1 MMNGSVRAGSIHQG
15 QIIAQYRDA
24 MHWTQQRLAD
34 ELGVDLRTVQRM
46 EQRPMIKSLKRRQ
59 FLVELLGIP
68 AVLMALENEKPRL
81 HAISL
86 MFNDDPMAYLE
97 NAMTLRF
104 EAQQIGGTRSASQ
117 GLPMWMTEVT
127 QFVKESQGTGW
138 HTRALAVFSMSYLL
152 QGTIARSMNLDYSTA
167 HQSFQKAHRIAQEI
181 DDSELQALALFRSGV
196 TYINAD
202 QPYEAITSLKGALH
216 TINGYGY
223 PYLKGHIL
231 KLLSEAYAKSQQ
243 PQECWRNVG
252 LAENT
257 LSQLASQ
264 RERSIFIQREFSIAS
279 VTAQKGVDAAFL
291 HDYDRAI
298 NLIDKGLA
306 HVKPTFIPTRA
317 RLTIQKA
324 EAYFGLGEIDF
335 CLMHA
340 EESFTMAR
348 STGSNKTIS
357 RVKHLHTGLMQSKW
371 KNEPGVRCLGALLAT
386 L

>member
-1 MMNGSVRAGSIHQG
+1 MESNIGVESIHQG
-15 QIIAQYRDA
+15 QIIAQYREDK
-24 MHWTQQRLAD
+24 HWTQQRLAD
-34 ELGVDLRTVQRM
+34 ELDVDLRTVQRM

-81 HAISL
+81 NAISL
-86 MFNDDPMAYLE
+86 LFNDDPMAYLE
-97 NAMTLRF
+97 NAMILRF

-117 GLPMWMTEVT
+117 GLPMWMSEVT
-127 QFVKESQGTGW
+127 HFVKESQGTGW
-138 HTRALAVFSMSYLL
+138 HMRALAVLSMSYLL
-152 QGTIARSMNLDYSTA
+152 QGTIDRSMNLDYSAA
-167 HQSFQKAHRIAQEI
+167 HQSFQKAYRIAQEI
-181 DDSELQALALFRSGV
+181 DDPELQALALFRRGV

-202 QPYEAITSLKGALH
+202 QPYEAITALKGALN

-231 KLLSEAYAKSQQ
+231 KLLSEAYAKAQQ

-264 RERSIFIQREFSIAS
+264 RERSLSIQREFSIAS

-291 HDYDRAI
+291 QDYDRAI
-298 NLIDKGLA
+298 NLIDKGLVY
-306 HVKPTFIPTRA
+306 VKPTFIPTRA

-357 RVKHLHTGLMQSKW
+357 RVKHLHTDLAQSKW
-371 KNEPGVRCLGALLAT
+371 KNERGVSRLGALLAMQ
-386 L
+386 

>member
-1 MMNGSVRAGSIHQG
+1 MMEILGAGNVHQG
-15 QIIAQYRDA
+15 QTITRYREA

-59 FLVELLGIP
+59 FLIELLGIP

-81 HAISL
+81 NTVSL

-97 NAMTLRF
+97 NAMILRF
-104 EAQQIGGTRSASQ
+104 EAQQIGGTRSASP
-117 GLPMWMTEVT
+117 GLSMWMSEVT
-127 QFVKESQGTGW
+127 HFVKETQGTGW
-138 HTRALAVFSMSYLL
+138 HTRALAVLSMSYLL
-152 QGTIARSMNLDYSTA
+152 QGTIDRSMYLDYSTA
-167 HQSFQKAHRIAQEI
+167 HQSFQKAYRIAQEI
-181 DDSELQALALFRSGV
+181 DDPELQALALFRRSV

-202 QPYEAITSLKGALH
+202 QSYEAITSLKGALN

-264 RERSIFIQREFSIAS
+264 RERSISIQREFSIAS

-298 NLIDKGLA
+298 NLIDKGLV

-324 EAYFGLGEIDF
+324 EAYCGLGEIDF

-348 STGSNKTIS
+348 WTGSNKTIS
-357 RVKHLHTGLMQSKW
+357 RVKHLHTGLTQSKW
-371 KNEPGVRCLGALLAT
+371 KNERGVSRLGALLAT